1 MVITAARNVFLRK
14 VIRFWVTV
22 SKYYLK
28 YLKYS
33 YNGFQTSNFT
43 ALSYLV
49 NDKCYLNLFLFFF
62 VKWCSFLYIVTTD
75 TISDNIIFTLY
86 KASFLNI

>member
-14 VIRFWVTV
+14 VIRFCVTV

-28 YLKYS
+28 YS
-33 YNGFQTSNFT
+33 NNGFQTSNFT
-43 ALSYLV
+43 VLSYLV

-62 VKWCSFLYIVTTD
+62 VKWWSFLYIVTTD

-86 KASFLNI
+86 KASSLNI